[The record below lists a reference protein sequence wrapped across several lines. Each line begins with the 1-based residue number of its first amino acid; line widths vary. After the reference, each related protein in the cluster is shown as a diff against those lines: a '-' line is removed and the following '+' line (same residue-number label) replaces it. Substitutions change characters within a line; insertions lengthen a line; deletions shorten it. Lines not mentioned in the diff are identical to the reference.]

1 MFGGAGFGGSSDS
14 PLERNGFEPPVPRQI
29 GNGFEASSKWSRSTI
44 GATVSSEQLPASRQT
59 DRVVG
64 PRFGVAG

>member
-1 MFGGAGFGGSSDS
+1 MTGRKEFVPDS
-14 PLERNGFEPPVPRQI
+14 LPERNGFEPPVPRQI

-44 GATVSSEQLPASRQT
+44 GATVSSEQLPAPRQT